1 MLKITF
7 LDENHL
13 YRFRNEYFLPEKE
26 RKGEK
31 GNDEDISDSMEK
43 NPRCNDRK
51 DILRDSRRDFFFP
64 FFFLRNEVLEEYK
77 VGYVPRA

>member
-13 YRFRNEYFLPEKE
+13 YRFRNEYFFPEKKK

-31 GNDEDISDSMEK
+31 GNDEDISDSIEK

-51 DILRDSRRDFFFP
+51 DILGDSRRDFFLFFP
-64 FFFLRNEVLEEYK
+64 SKR
-77 VGYVPRA
+77 GPRGI

>member
-13 YRFRNEYFLPEKE
+13 YRFRNEYFFPEKK

-51 DILRDSRRDFFFP
+51 DILGDSRRDFFLFFP
-64 FFFLRNEVLEEYK
+64 SKR
-77 VGYVPRA
+77 GPRGI